1 MVKFQ
6 LFQYLRWKNDKSN
19 LLSNTHYKRYYDQK
33 AHLFSKYPGL
43 AKYDD
48 ISSDF
53 ALIKAVII
61 LKALNNKMKIEEDTY
76 LYQEADL
83 STKEAIYT
91 IHDRLP
97 YYETDRGVRIYVPF
111 FTEIYNKCYN
121 GKLSSLLIPPYNTLK
136 VDFIN
141 ETIDPFDYYGYD
153 IFDSYFTNLLYISK
167 SKEGEIAAF
176 YSIELETIYVIDNQ
190 GCLEEKIPIFD
201 DELKSKTK
209 DHLIEYLSSLMS
221 FYFDS
226 NKNAFID
233 CLYNYKLISNKS
245 YQYIV
250 EKESEKEDR

>member
-1 MVKFQ
+1 MAKFQ

-19 LLSNTHYKRYYDQK
+19 LLSNTHYKRYYDKK
-33 AHLFSKYPGL
+33 AHLFSKHPGL

-53 ALIKAVII
+53 GLIKAVII

-83 STKEAIYT
+83 STKEAINT

-97 YYETDRGVRIYVPF
+97 YYKTDKNVCIYVPF

-121 GKLSSLLIPPYNTLK
+121 DELNSLLIPPYNTLK

-141 ETIDPFDYYGYD
+141 ETIDPFDYYGYG

-167 SKEGEIAAF
+167 SKDGENAAF

-201 DELKSKTK
+201 DELKSKNK
-209 DHLIEYLSSLMS
+209 DHLIEYLSSLME

-226 NKNAFID
+226 NKDAFID
-233 CLYNYKLISNKS
+233 CLYNYKLISKKS

-250 EKESEKEDR
+250 EKENEKDVR